1 MKKTLWGL
9 FTVFAVLV
17 GFYPVIY
24 FIIDRR
30 FGLLGTK
37 PSALL
42 ADVFWNTAFYIHIIW
57 GGIALLIGWIQFS
70 NAFRNKYLAVHKTI
84 GKIYIVCV
92 LLSSIAGMYIAFY
105 ATGGWVTTLA
115 FVTLDINWF
124 YATLAAFVAIKKGNI
139 ARHQHLMIYSY
150 AATFGAV
157 TLRIWLPLTT
167 FILGNF
173 FKAYPIAA
181 WLAFVPNMF
190 VAYFIVRKNI
200 LCATVLL
207 I

>member
-1 MKKTLWGL
+1 MKKTGWIL
-9 FTVFAVLV
+9 FVVFSILV
-17 GFYPVIY
+17 GIYPVIY
-24 FIIDRR
+24 FIIDRS

-37 PSALL
+37 PGVLL
-42 ADVFWNTAFYIHIIW
+42 ANVFWNTAFYIHIIW

-70 NAFRNKYLAVHKTI
+70 KSFRNKYLAVHKTI

-105 ATGGWVTTLA
+105 ATGGWVASLA
-115 FVTLDINWF
+115 FVTLDVIWF
-124 YATLAAFVAIKKGNI
+124 YTTLAAFGAIKKGNI
-139 ARHQHLMIYSY
+139 TRHQHLMIYSY

-190 VAYFIVRKNI
+190 VAYFIVRNKTKQI
-200 LCATVLL
+200 IAA
-207 I
+207 